1 MSEIALVT
9 GCSSGIGLATAIEL
23 AKDGKTT
30 YASMRDLSKKDKLEA
45 AAQEAGVQVKTIEL
59 DVGNQDSVTKA
70 IQQIKNE
77 QGRVDVLV
85 NNAGYGMFGSIESTS
100 MSEFQEQLNTDFF
113 GAVRTTKEVLP
124 IMREQE
130 SGHIINISSVAGFM
144 GFPIVPAYVSS
155 KYALE
160 GFTECLRHELYE
172 EDESKRVHAV
182 LIEPGVVNTNFYN
195 NMKIA
200 ADANKISKYAKI
212 LEGMLK
218 AGEQLFAYAMG
229 PEQVAQKVIK
239 VLHEKTPEPRYRVG
253 NDSNQYWA
261 DKTTQTPLEFEAII
275 RTMLDQMTNPEE
287 K

>member
-100 MSEFQEQLNTDFF
+100 MSELFKL
-113 GAVRTTKEVLP
+113 RS
-124 IMREQE
+124 M
-130 SGHIINISSVAGFM
+130 SSF
-144 GFPIVPAYVSS
+144 
-155 KYALE
+155 
-160 GFTECLRHELYE
+160 
-172 EDESKRVHAV
+172 
-182 LIEPGVVNTNFYN
+182 
-195 NMKIA
+195 
-200 ADANKISKYAKI
+200 NK
-212 LEGMLK
+212 
-218 AGEQLFAYAMG
+218 
-229 PEQVAQKVIK
+229 
-239 VLHEKTPEPRYRVG
+239 
-253 NDSNQYWA
+253 
-261 DKTTQTPLEFEAII
+261 
-275 RTMLDQMTNPEE
+275 
-287 K
+287 

>member
-30 YASMRDLSKKDKLEA
+30 YASMRDLSKKDKLET

-59 DVGNQDSVTKA
+59 DVSNQDSVTKA

-160 GFTECLRHELYE
+160 GFTECLRHELFE
-172 EDESKRVHAV
+172 EDEAKMVHAV
-182 LIEPGVVNTNFYN
+182 LVEPGVVNTNFYN

-200 ADANKISKYAKI
+200 ADANKIPKYAKI

-229 PEQVAQKVIK
+229 PEQVAKKVIK
-239 VLHEKTPEPRYRVG
+239 VLHEKNPEPRYRVG

-261 DKTTQTPLEFEAII
+261 DKTTQTPLKFEETI
-275 RTMLDQMTNPEE
+275 RSMLNQMTNPEE